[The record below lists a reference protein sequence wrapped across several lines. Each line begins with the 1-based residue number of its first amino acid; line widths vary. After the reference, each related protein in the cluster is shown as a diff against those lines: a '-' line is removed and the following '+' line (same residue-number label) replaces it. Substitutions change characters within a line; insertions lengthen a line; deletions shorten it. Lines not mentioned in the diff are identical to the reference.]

1 MALQGNTILT
11 LSRDKDFKHII
22 KRIEKH
28 NDITPYVQSVLGAGN
43 FQYRA
48 DPSKLMPVL
57 QFFKGCLLTDNENV
71 ASTMMM
77 AGNSNVTAQAG
88 DDSYTTGTNLK
99 RGSFNANES
108 GAIAGGYRL
117 VFDWLTNQGNG
128 QIRSVMLC
136 RPQIGKAEYL
146 ASALPEDGG
155 QVIETLYA
163 SQGDVSETFARMTII
178 DYDKET
184 AYKVTY
190 SSDEITILEYAVNT
204 KKLHLLGARD
214 EFILKNT
221 HTISQ
226 TVSNYGTST
235 TSVSYTGDKI
245 HVISF
250 SGNNLYDYAI
260 DTTAWTVTATSH
272 TYANASF
279 SSLNVHGTAL
289 VKDAMPIIGN
299 YLYAYGSNNTK
310 ILKCNLTN
318 DADITAVDNPMSGV
332 VSRLDYCNGAGIIL
346 PNGDWYKFGGEMG
359 DSSSDYLKSGIYY
372 HNSVPYVVKH
382 GMTYA
387 RNFLVAMNGNNYGT
401 QLMNFTHAN
410 GDSGRWARALT
421 TMFPYVSTVN
431 NLEETV
437 TKDLTMY
444 MKLTYELTEVAS

>member
-28 NDITPYVQSVLGAGN
+28 NDITPYVQNVIGAGN

-48 DPSKLMPVL
+48 DPSKLLPIL

-88 DDSYTTGTNLK
+88 DDSYTTGSNLK

-155 QVIETLYA
+155 QVVETLYS
-163 SQGDVSETFARMTII
+163 SQGDVEETFARMTII

-184 AYKVTY
+184 AYRVTY
-190 SSDEITILEYAVNT
+190 SSGEITVLEYAVNT

-226 TVSNYGTST
+226 TVSNYGLTT

-250 SGNNLYDYAI
+250 SGNNLYDYAV

-279 SSLNVHGTAL
+279 SSLNVHNTAL
-289 VKDAMPIIGN
+289 VKDAMPIIGD
-299 YLYAYGSNNTK
+299 YLYALGSSNAK

-318 DADITAVDNPMSGV
+318 DADITAVDNPLNGV
-332 VSRLDYCNGAGIIL
+332 ISRLDYCNGAGIIL

-359 DSSSDYLKSGIYY
+359 DSSSNYLKSGIYY
-372 HNSVPYVVKH
+372 HNGVPYVVKH
-382 GMTYA
+382 GMTYT

-401 QLMNFTHAN
+401 QLMNFTHAD
-410 GDSGRWARALT
+410 GDSNRWARALT

>member
-48 DPSKLMPVL
+48 DPSKLIPVL

-88 DDSYTTGTNLK
+88 DDSYTTGSNLK

-146 ASALPEDGG
+146 ASALPADGG
-155 QVIETLYA
+155 QVVETLYS

-184 AYKVTY
+184 AYRVTY
-190 SSDEITILEYAVNT
+190 SSGEITVLEYAVNT

-226 TVSNYGTST
+226 TVSNYGLTT

-279 SSLNVHGTAL
+279 SSINTGYSLA
-289 VKDAMPIIGN
+289 KDAMPIIGN
-299 YLYAYGSNNTK
+299 YLYAYGSSNTK

-318 DADITAVDNPMSGV
+318 DADITAVDNPLNGV
-332 VSRLDYCNGAGIIL
+332 ISRNDYCNGAGIIL
-346 PNGDWYKFGGEMG
+346 PNGDWYKFNGEMQ
-359 DSSSDYLKSGIYY
+359 DSTYDYLQSGVYY
-372 HNSVPYVVKH
+372 HNGVPYIVRH
-382 GMTYA
+382 GMRYS
-387 RNFLVAMNGNNYGT
+387 RNFAIAIHGNNYGT
-401 QLMNFTHAN
+401 QIMNFDHSN
-410 GDSGRWARALT
+410 GDSSRWARALT
-421 TMFPYVSTVN
+421 TMFPYVSTCN

-444 MKLTYELTEVAS
+444 MKLTYELTEVSS

>member
-1 MALQGNTILT
+1 MALQGNTRLELI
-11 LSRDKDFKHII
+11 RDGKVV

-48 DPSKLMPVL
+48 DPSKLIPVL

-88 DDSYTTGTNLK
+88 DDSYTTGSNLK

-136 RPQIGKAEYL
+136 RPQIGKAEYRTD
-146 ASALPEDGG
+146 ALPEEGG
-155 QVIETLYA
+155 EAMDFLHLT
-163 SQGDVSETFARMTII
+163 QGSTSAQFSKMTII
-178 DYDKET
+178 DYDREI
-184 AYKVTY
+184 AYNVSY
-190 SSDEITILEYAVNT
+190 SSGTITIDEYAVNT
-204 KKLHLLGARD
+204 KRLHLLGGQD

-226 TVSNYGTST
+226 TVSNYSYNT

-250 SGNNLYDYAI
+250 SGNNLYDYSI
-260 DTTAWTVTATSH
+260 DTTSWTVTATSH

-279 SSLNVHGTAL
+279 SNLTAGNYGYL
-289 VKDAMPIIGN
+289 IKDAMPIIGN
-299 YLYAYGSNNTK
+299 YLYALGSSYTK

-318 DADITAVDNPMSGV
+318 DADITAVDNPLNGAI
-332 VSRLDYCNGAGIIL
+332 SRIDFCNGESIIL
-346 PNGDWYKFGGEMG
+346 PNGDWYKLNGEK
-359 DSSSDYLKSGIYY
+359 SASDTYTRAGIYY
-372 HNSVPYVVKH
+372 HNGVPYIMRH
-382 GMTYA
+382 GYNVT
-387 RNFLVAMNGNNYGT
+387 RCFGVGIHGNAYGT
-401 QLMNFTHAN
+401 QIVNATHSS
-410 GDSGRWARALT
+410 GDTGRYIRGLA

-437 TKDLTMY
+437 TKDVTMY